1 MIILYL
7 FNSYL
12 YYFWNNCFFTN
23 SNIFDWQRR
32 RDVQLSERWASI
44 ESIPT
49 DMSYRRRNNNFWQ
62 QRTIKVTEETIVTS
76 ANLAQPSKAEFLID
90 DKLLG
95 MSILFRDEQ
104 PRKTKLSIE
113 VTEEGIVICWSDEQ
127 HSKADASISV
137 TEGGI
142 VICSSEEQFLKAE
155 FPILTT
161 EEGIVIFVNDEQHSK
176 VEDSMNLTLSEIWM
190 LSKAV
195 HL

>member
-1 MIILYL
+1 M
-7 FNSYL
+7 
-12 YYFWNNCFFTN
+12 
-23 SNIFDWQRR
+23 
-32 RDVQLSERWASI
+32 SERWASI

-62 QRTIKVTEETIVTS
+62 QRTIKVTEETIVIS

-90 DKLLG
+90 DTLLG
-95 MSILFRDEQ
+95 MPILFRDEQ

-113 VTEEGIVICWSDEQ
+113 VTE
-127 HSKADASISV
+127 
-137 TEGGI
+137 GGI
-142 VICSSEEQFLKAE
+142 VICSSEEHFLKAE